1 MNVTWNESEHWL
13 NDIQFGNLGA
23 ALFIIAYIGFYGLG
37 IICFFGQQLNEI
49 QRQRF
54 ELPATFL
61 KTLWD
66 VPSKN
71 KLYEELSDVNR
82 LKRIFYCYFN
92 EHESCT
98 TINNAELRS
107 IAEERAYA
115 CAIKYREKIRRLH
128 LSHADYYLDTIP
140 RLSVSENEFQEQILK
155 SLPSSRRTEMK
166 TTKEFDYEYLSISV
180 V

>member
-1 MNVTWNESEHWL
+1 MNVTSVARDQWL
-13 NDIQFGNLGA
+13 TEIQFGNIGA
-23 ALFIIAYIGFYGLG
+23 ALFIITYIGCYGLG

-49 QRQRF
+49 QRQRS

-71 KLYEELSDVNR
+71 KLYEELSDIDR

-92 EHESCT
+92 EHESFT
-98 TINNAELRS
+98 TINNNELQS
-107 IAEERAYA
+107 LAEERAYA
-115 CAIKYREKIRRLH
+115 CAIKYRQKIRRLH
-128 LSHADYYLDTIP
+128 LSHTDYYSDTIP
-140 RLSVSENEFQEQILK
+140 RLSVSETEFQEQIFR
-155 SLPSSRRTEMK
+155 SLTLLGRTK
-166 TTKEFDYEYLSISV
+166 TKQNEDQEYQYLSVSV